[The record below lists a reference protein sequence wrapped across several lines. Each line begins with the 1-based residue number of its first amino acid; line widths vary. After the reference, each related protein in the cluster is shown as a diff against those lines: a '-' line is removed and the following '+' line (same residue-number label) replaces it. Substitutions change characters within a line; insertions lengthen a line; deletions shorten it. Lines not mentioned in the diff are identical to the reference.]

1 MLSGPPLVPQIQGQV
16 VMQKNFTDRF
26 LRTLKPPSSG
36 RTEYYDQTV
45 PGLTLR
51 ITATG
56 AMTFAL
62 AYRTPGNPCKQKLT
76 LGQYPTVPLAEARQ
90 RARQVLNDIANGKN
104 PAAAKQAI
112 KTAPTVAD
120 LLTEF
125 WERELSKKKTGAEMR
140 RLLEKDALPAWGK
153 RKVQDITRRDVVVLL
168 DKVRDR
174 GAPVTANRLLGRLT
188 RLFNFACERG
198 ILEESPCT
206 RLKKIE
212 EHPRERVLTDTELAA
227 FWQGLDDTGIDPG
240 TALALRLI
248 LVTGQ
253 RPGEVSGMAWAEV
266 EEDWWTIPAKRTKNG
281 REHRVPL
288 TALAQTLLTQA
299 RKLAGESAYVFPSP
313 RLNGRDKPL
322 EVRSLSRAIDRKH
335 AQLGLEKFVPH
346 DLRRSVRTRLA
357 ELGIDDVVAERVLN
371 HTLQGIAR
379 VYNRHDYDME
389 KRAALETWSKR
400 LQTLISHE
408 PIASNIVPLPNTRQ
422 NVSIIS

>member
-1 MLSGPPLVPQIQGQV
+1 
-16 VMQKNFTDRF
+16 MQKNLTERF
-26 LRTLKPPSSG
+26 LQTVKPPATG
-36 RTEYYDQTV
+36 RTEFYDQTV
-45 PGLTLR
+45 KGLSIR
-51 ITATG
+51 ITASG
-56 AMTFAL
+56 IVTFAL
-62 AYRTPGNPCKQKLT
+62 FYRLPGDRQKRRMT
-76 LGQYPTVPLAEARQ
+76 LGQYPVLSLAEARQ
-90 RARQVLNDIANGKN
+90 KARAALLDIAKGKD
-104 PAAAKQAI
+104 PGAEQQAI
-112 KTAPTVAD
+112 KRSPTLTD

-125 WERELSKKKTGAEMR
+125 WERELSIKKSGAEMR
-140 RLLEKDALPAWGK
+140 RLLEKDVLPAWGK

-227 FWQGLDDTGIDPG
+227 FWQGLDDTGIHPG

-266 EEDWWTIPAKRTKNG
+266 DEDWWTIPAKRTKNG

-299 RKLAGESAYVFPSP
+299 RKLAGESVYVFPSP
-313 RLNGRDKPL
+313 RPHGQDKPL

-379 VYNRHDYDME
+379 VYNRHDYDTE
-389 KRAALETWSKR
+389 KRAALEIWQR
-400 LQTLISHE
+400 HLQKIIQNPVDNVLH
-408 PIASNIVPLPNTRQ
+408 LPPAQ
-422 NVSIIS
+422 VLVSIG